1 MKWLVSLVV
10 GFLFAFL
17 LLRLLKETVGFPE
30 GWPIFLLAAAA
41 MVAISIYFDRRR
53 RH

>member
-17 LLRLLKETVGFPE
+17 LLRLLKETVGFPA
-30 GWPIFLLAAAA
+30 GWPIFVVAAAA
-41 MVAISIYFDRRR
+41 LVALSVYFERRK